1 MDMKFLIVSGGSLN
15 KEFVTKVVGQGRYDR
30 ILAADSGMNALYAAA
45 VTPDIIIGDFDSADK
60 KILAFFQQNKV
71 IDFCTLNPEKDDT
84 DTEFAIRESIRRG
97 ADSITIIGGTG
108 TRLDH
113 VLGNISLLGIGLEE
127 GVRMELLDAHNRICM
142 IDHSVTLKKKEQY
155 GNYLSLIPY
164 NGNVTG
170 VTLKGLKYPLHD
182 YTMGGFNSLGISNEI
197 VDDEASIELTS
208 GQLLVIES
216 RD

>member
-1 MDMKFLIVSGGSLN
+1 MIVSGGSLN

-60 KILAFFQQNKV
+60 KILAFFQQNKE

-84 DTEFAIRESIRRG
+84 DTEFAICESIRRG

>member
-1 MDMKFLIVSGGSLN
+1 MIVSGGSLN
-15 KEFVTKVVGQGRYDR
+15 KEYVTKVVGQGRYDR

-60 KILAFFQQNKV
+60 KILAFFQQNKA

>member
-1 MDMKFLIVSGGSLN
+1 MIVSGGSLN

-45 VTPDIIIGDFDSADK
+45 VTPDIIIGDFDSADE
-60 KILAFFQQNKV
+60 KILAFFQQNKA